1 MLNVKYQLVI
11 FILIS
16 MSLKH
21 FNYFDANSSLQ
32 ELGHPSVSGSPVY
45 LSGSSDTE
53 EEAGWLVVDKS
64 A

>member
-21 FNYFDANSSLQ
+21 FNYFDANSCLQ

-53 EEAGWLVVDKS
+53 EEAG
-64 A
+64 